1 MSTAPVPREAA
12 ILFADISGS
21 TRLYETHG
29 DVEALAAINRCIDV
43 IRRVCEEYNGS
54 VVKTVGDEAMAV
66 FPTAANAAYASMKM
80 QAEVAEL
87 RTSRGV
93 ALSIH
98 AGFHFGPVIEGNADI
113 FGDSVN
119 VAARL
124 SELAKSG
131 QTLVSAQT
139 VDVLS
144 PSLRSRM
151 RSQDLQTLRGKQ
163 DDIGVFE
170 LLWQDSEA
178 DMTTLSTRP
187 VGRAARLV
195 LRHGERVVTLDQ
207 TTNVVTFGR
216 EAGKDF
222 VIADHMAS
230 RLHAQIERRRG
241 KFVLIDRSTNGTYC
255 ALEGEAEIEL
265 RREELV
271 LRGRG
276 RISFGHA
283 YAEGMAEV
291 VEFDAG
297 PS

>member
-1 MSTAPVPREAA
+1 MESAPRQVA
-12 ILFADISGS
+12 ILFADITGS

-29 DVEALAAINRCIDV
+29 DAEALAAINRCFDV
-43 IRRVCEEYNGS
+43 IRRVCLEYNGR

-66 FPTAANAAYASMKM
+66 FPSAANAAYASMSM
-80 QAEVAEL
+80 QAQVAEL

-98 AGFHFGPVIEGNADI
+98 VGFHFGPVIDDNADV

-139 VDVLS
+139 VEVLS

-151 RSQDLQTLRGKQ
+151 RNHDLQTVRGKQ
-163 DDIGVFE
+163 DDIRVFE

-178 DMTTLSTRP
+178 EMTTLITRS

-195 LRHGERVVTLDQ
+195 LRHDERVVTLDQ
-207 TTNVVTFGR
+207 ATNVVTFGR
-216 EAGKDF
+216 EAGNDF

-230 RLHAQIERRRG
+230 RLHAQIERRRD
-241 KFVLIDRSTNGTYC
+241 KFVLIDQSTNGTYC
-255 ALEGEAEIEL
+255 RLEGKEEIEL
-265 RREELV
+265 RREELL

-283 YAEGMAEV
+283 YLGGRTDV
-291 VEFDAG
+291 VEFDAD